1 MLSKIVA
8 NITPSA
14 TCELE
19 GVVADMKNA
28 GVDVIGLN
36 AGEPDFDTPENI
48 QMACKAALDAGETR
62 YVNVPGIAALRE
74 AICEKLQKDNGVTY
88 EADQICVSTGAKQA
102 LNNAVMAVMNPGDE
116 VIIPIPGWVSY
127 VEIVKLYGG
136 VPVTVP
142 TLPDF
147 QLDIDAIAAAVTDKT
162 AAVIINTPNN
172 PTGAVYTRESLEKLA
187 ELAIEKDFFVI
198 SDEVYEKLVYNGKEH
213 VCIASFSEEA
223 YAHSIIINGMSKAF
237 AMTGWR
243 VGYTAAPKEI
253 AAGISAIQGHTTTNS
268 TTFVEFAA
276 LEALRN
282 NAESV
287 KEMVGEYAK
296 RKDYTTSRLEAMQ
309 GITCENVD
317 GAFYLLPDV
326 SWYFDKKTED
336 GKVIGDSFGFCNYV
350 LEEAKVAIVPGAAFY
365 APDCVR
371 IAYTN
376 SMEKIKEGLDRM
388 EAALAKLK

>member
-276 LEALRN
+276 LEALKN

-287 KEMVGEYAK
+287 REMVGEYAK

-336 GKVIGDSFGFCNYV
+336 GKEISDSFGFCNYV